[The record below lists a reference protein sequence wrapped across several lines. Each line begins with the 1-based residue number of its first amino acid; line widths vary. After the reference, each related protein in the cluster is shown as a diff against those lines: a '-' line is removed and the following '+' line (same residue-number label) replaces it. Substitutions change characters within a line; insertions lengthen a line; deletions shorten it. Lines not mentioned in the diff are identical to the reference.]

1 MPENTKITRTKHRL
15 SRALLHLLAEKP
27 ITAVSIRELCETAG
41 INRTTFYNHYGSQ
54 YDLLN
59 DIRRH
64 FLDDVAE
71 CLAAADADSRESV
84 QERVTTVLAY
94 IKDNSELS
102 YLLLNNGIDPE
113 FAEQL
118 FSLPKITDLLAAALQ
133 DCHDSLRRQAVTD
146 FAVHGS
152 FRLLQNWINSG
163 CAGDPAKEAELI
175 LELARRVCI

>member
-15 SRALLHLLAEKP
+15 SKALLHLLAEKP

-59 DIRRH
+59 DIRSR

-71 CLAAADADSRESV
+71 CLAAADPANSESI
-84 QERVTTVLAY
+84 QERVTTVFSY

-118 FSLPKITDLLAAALQ
+118 FSLPKITDLLAAALLN
-133 DCHDSLRRQAVTD
+133 CHDPMRRQAVTD

-163 CAGDPAKEAELI
+163 CERSPAEEAELI